1 MENIDYCR
9 NRIDEI
15 DKKLIELFEER
26 MEIVLDV
33 AKYKEANNLPIFN
46 KEREDDVI
54 RKNVAR
60 VKNEELKS
68 YTEDMLHSLMDI
80 SKEYQCEKLKRRD

>member
-1 MENIDYCR
+1 MKNLDYCR

-33 AKYKEANNLPIFN
+33 EKYKEANNLPIFN

-60 VKNEELKS
+60 VKNEDLKS

>member
-1 MENIDYCR
+1 MKNLDYCR

-33 AKYKEANNLPIFN
+33 AKYKEVNNLPIFN
-46 KEREDDVI
+46 KEREDNVI
-54 RKNVAR
+54 RKNIAR
-60 VKNEELKS
+60 VKNEDLKP
-68 YTEDMLHSLMDI
+68 YTEEMLHSLMDI

>member
-1 MENIDYCR
+1 MKNLDYCR

-60 VKNEELKS
+60 VKNEDLKS